1 MGYANS
7 GLASAEL
14 LYKARDIPM
23 SEDQSSF
30 NASDMGYVM
39 FCTVGVMIL
48 TPAIGMF
55 YGGTLKRKNIIQI
68 LFQSYMV
75 TSLVT
80 IQWFLFGY
88 SLAVSPSSSHVMG
101 NFNWGALT
109 NIGVGPYFEGG
120 TIPSIIY
127 FTFSAFFPIATVQIF
142 VGSIAERSRVLPSL
156 IVGLI
161 WCTVVYCPLAYSTW
175 CANGFLYNLGALDFA
190 GGGPVHIASGAA
202 SLAYSFFIGKRKDWL
217 DPSTKKEYEPANT
230 VITFIGVSIIWF
242 SWLCFNSGTLLAVN
256 TRTGYIMANTQIAAS
271 SAMLAFVG
279 VDYAFTRK
287 WSLLAA
293 CEGAVAGLVN
303 ITPSCGFY
311 TPYWAFITSLFVGAC
326 CRLAYRFNEVTQVD
340 DTTRSFIIHGFGGIL
355 GSICLG
361 AFASPY
367 IAGTDGVTEIDGG
380 WIYHHWKQM
389 GYQFA
394 GWVTCFVW
402 SLGATYIICFIV
414 DKIPGLQIKANEEL
428 EKVGADFYEMAE
440 VDGTYVD
447 QMYPQFSL
455 TAIQRKMNG
464 HPIDSDYGHDYELGE
479 INNIQVVDG
488 VGSST
493 SSSDGKKQHS
503 VKVVEV

>member
-7 GLASAEL
+7 GLGSAQL
-14 LYKARDIPM
+14 LYRDVPM
-23 SEDQSSF
+23 SEDQSTFSP
-30 NASDMGYVM
+30 ADMGYVM

-48 TPAIGMF
+48 TPAVGMF

-68 LFQSYMV
+68 LFQSYVV
-75 TSLVT
+75 TASVT
-80 IQWFLFGY
+80 VLWFLFGY
-88 SLAVSPSSSHVMG
+88 SLAVSPSNSHFMG
-101 NFNWGALT
+101 NFSWGALQ
-109 NIGVGPYFEGG
+109 NIGVGPYIEGG

-142 VGSIAERSRVLPSL
+142 VGSIAERSRVLPSI

-175 CANGFLYNLGALDFA
+175 CGNGFLYQLGALDFA
-190 GGGPVHIASGAA
+190 GGGPVHIASGGA
-202 SLAYSFFIGKRKDWL
+202 SLAYSFFIGPRKHWI
-217 DPSTKKEYEPANT
+217 DPKTKAEYEPANT
-230 VITFIGVSIIWF
+230 VITFIGVSLIWF
-242 SWLCFNSGTLLAVN
+242 SWLCFNSGTLLSVS

-287 WSLLAA
+287 WSLVAA

-311 TPYWAFITSLFVGAC
+311 SPYWALITSVFVGIC
-326 CRLAYRFNEVTQVD
+326 CRLAYRFNEVAHVD

-361 AFASPY
+361 VFASPY
-367 IAGTDGVTEIDGG
+367 IAGTDGVTEIEGG
-380 WIYHHWKQM
+380 WIFHHWKQM

-394 GWVTCFVW
+394 GWTTSFFW
-402 SLGATYIICFIV
+402 SLVATYIICFIV

-428 EKVGADFYEMAE
+428 EMVGADFYEMAE

-447 QMYPQFSL
+447 QMYPQFNL
-455 TAIQRKMNG
+455 TAIQKKLNG
-464 HPIDSDYGHDYELGE
+464 HPESDNDSTDVNGIRILSES
-479 INNIQVVDG
+479 
-488 VGSST
+488 VGT
-493 SSSDGKKQHS
+493 SSQNIEKKLHD
-503 VKVVEV
+503 VNVVEV

>member
-7 GLASAEL
+7 GLGSAAL
-14 LYKARDIPM
+14 LYNRDVPM
-23 SEDQSSF
+23 SEDQSTFST
-30 NASDMGYVM
+30 SDMGYVM

-68 LFQSYMV
+68 LFQSYMITALITV
-75 TSLVT
+75 
-80 IQWFLFGY
+80 QWFLFGY
-88 SLAVSPSSSHVMG
+88 SLAVSPSASNVMG
-101 NFNWGALT
+101 NFSWGALT
-109 NIGVGPYFEGG
+109 HIGVGPFFEGG

-142 VGSIAERSRVLPSL
+142 VGAIAERSRLLPSL
-156 IVGLI
+156 VVGFI

-202 SLAYSFFIGKRKDWL
+202 SLAYSLFIGKRKDWI
-217 DPSTKKEYEPANT
+217 DPKTKKEYEPQNT

-271 SAMLAFVG
+271 SAMLAFVA

-287 WSLLAA
+287 WSLVAA

-311 TPYWAFITSLFVGAC
+311 TPYWSFITSLFVGGC
-326 CRLAYRFNEVTQVD
+326 CRLAYRFNEKIGID

-361 AFASPY
+361 VFASPY

-380 WIYHHWKQM
+380 WIFHHWKQM

-394 GWVTCFVW
+394 AWTTCFFW
-402 SLGATYIICFIV
+402 SLGVTYIICFAI
-414 DKIPGLQIKANEEL
+414 DKIPGLRIKADENL
-428 EKVGADFYEMAE
+428 EAMGADFFEMAE
-440 VDGTYVD
+440 NDGNYVD
-447 QMYPQFSL
+447 AMYPQFSL
-455 TAIQRKMNG
+455 KAIQG
-464 HPIDSDYGHDYELGE
+464 DIYDDYELGN
-479 INNIQVVDG
+479 INVLDG
-488 VGSST
+488 LAEGTGSSVGEERNDKST
-493 SSSDGKKQHS
+493 HDM
-503 VKVVEV
+503 KVVSA

>member
-30 NASDMGYVM
+30 NTSDMGYVM

-80 IQWFLFGY
+80 IQWFLVGY

-101 NFNWGALT
+101 NFSWGALT

>member
-1 MGYANS
+1 
-7 GLASAEL
+7 
-14 LYKARDIPM
+14 M

-30 NASDMGYVM
+30 NTSDMGYVM

-80 IQWFLFGY
+80 IQWFLVGY

-101 NFNWGALT
+101 NFSWGALT

>member
-1 MGYANS
+1 
-7 GLASAEL
+7 
-14 LYKARDIPM
+14 
-23 SEDQSSF
+23 
-30 NASDMGYVM
+30 
-39 FCTVGVMIL
+39 
-48 TPAIGMF
+48 
-55 YGGTLKRKNIIQI
+55 
-68 LFQSYMV
+68 
-75 TSLVT
+75 
-80 IQWFLFGY
+80 
-88 SLAVSPSSSHVMG
+88 
-101 NFNWGALT
+101 
-109 NIGVGPYFEGG
+109 
-120 TIPSIIY
+120 
-127 FTFSAFFPIATVQIF
+127 
-142 VGSIAERSRVLPSL
+142 
-156 IVGLI
+156 
-161 WCTVVYCPLAYSTW
+161 
-175 CANGFLYNLGALDFA
+175 
-190 GGGPVHIASGAA
+190 
-202 SLAYSFFIGKRKDWL
+202 
-217 DPSTKKEYEPANT
+217 
-230 VITFIGVSIIWF
+230 
-242 SWLCFNSGTLLAVN
+242 
-256 TRTGYIMANTQIAAS
+256 MANTQIAAS